1 VLTTMRNHRGYTL
14 VELLVV
20 MVIMVTVTGGIL
32 KLLNTSQRLSRA
44 QAERV
49 DLQSNVRIAS
59 IVVPGELRELNNVSG
74 VAVLPSPQVDILSMQ
89 PTSIRYRAMR
99 GIGYVCAGATVTQI
113 RLSDFSGYRTT
124 VPVRDAAYIFV
135 DGDENTGDDDGW
147 VPAAITGVAA
157 DNSCGEPTV
166 TLTVPGG
173 ALVTVPPVGTPVRT
187 YEVMEL
193 SLYADAGKSWLGARS
208 VSANELS
215 PRPLLG
221 PLNDGDGLSLS
232 YLNSAGGNAA
242 IASDVKSIVLTVRGV
257 TSQQISTGGGNAHS
271 GYVRDSL
278 VSQVSL
284 RNAFRP

>member
-1 VLTTMRNHRGYTL
+1 MRNHRGYTL

-99 GIGYVCAGATVTQI
+99 GIGYVCAGTTINQL
-113 RLSDFSGYRTT
+113 RLSNFSGYRPT
-124 VPVRDAAYIFV
+124 VAVRDAAYVFV

-147 VPAAITGVAA
+147 VPAAITGTPMGNVCGGLAA
-157 DNSCGEPTV
+157 V
-166 TLTVPGG
+166 TLNITP
-173 ALVTVPPVGTPVRT
+173 ALLAVPPVGTPVRT

-232 YLNSAGGNAA
+232 YLNAAGGNAA